1 MAGAHVS
8 ALPNGSSTFFC
19 LENAVGK
26 YTNSSLSSCI
36 NVLKPLI
43 VLPIVG
49 TDSTASLIL
58 LIKEISTDSITS
70 LFLPIYYVGKD
81 IGRIVAT

>member
-8 ALPNGSSTFFC
+8 ALPNGTSTFFC

-26 YTNSSLSSCI
+26 YTTSSRNILRT
-36 NVLKPLI
+36 LI
-43 VLPIVG
+43 VLPRVG